1 MAKIGEGDARW
12 IVKERDD
19 GANVNSWHWVTK
31 DMSAHVK
38 DALNH
43 ALKHGDIF
51 PSDGPLANV
60 QIKSAETT
68 GEASV
73 NNRKGRSFLIYEFEI
88 KLKWA
93 GELLDAE
100 GMAIES
106 TSGSIKLP
114 DVAPESL
121 EDLECEFETKARG
134 STLSE
139 AVRKQGVRCVTA
151 AVRRTMAELQAEVT
165 ANAAKSKPAGAPSA
179 VTPAVNV
186 PLPQPI
192 KVDGPTPPP
201 PAPYAV
207 KGANAAAAPAS
218 ARRRVV
224 EDDDDDELP
233 PPKMREAL
241 KKLRDNPASTK
252 HLRLSNLSIMDVHLR
267 PLIEALQHSQVCLE
281 ELDLS
286 FNRITDA
293 GVHVL
298 LQALATGTALEL
310 TTLYLGGNKTSVA
323 GMALSQN
330 LKQSRSDILVNWHL
344 QLPRAKNLC
353 TVGTVYPQSPAA
365 QAGLRTGDSVVAF
378 GPVQHEEY
386 RGVSESIVPVVKAS
400 VGKPIDVVVVRID
413 DTSSQ
418 VQQAQ
423 LTLTPQ
429 KWSGAG
435 LLGCILK

>member
-1 MAKIGEGDARW
+1 
-12 IVKERDD
+12 
-19 GANVNSWHWVTK
+19 
-31 DMSAHVK
+31 
-38 DALNH
+38 
-43 ALKHGDIF
+43 
-51 PSDGPLANV
+51 
-60 QIKSAETT
+60 
-68 GEASV
+68 
-73 NNRKGRSFLIYEFEI
+73 
-88 KLKWA
+88 
-93 GELLDAE
+93 
-100 GMAIES
+100 
-106 TSGSIKLP
+106 
-114 DVAPESL
+114 
-121 EDLECEFETKARG
+121 
-134 STLSE
+134 
-139 AVRKQGVRCVTA
+139 
-151 AVRRTMAELQAEVT
+151 
-165 ANAAKSKPAGAPSA
+165 
-179 VTPAVNV
+179 
-186 PLPQPI
+186 
-192 KVDGPTPPP
+192 
-201 PAPYAV
+201 
-207 KGANAAAAPAS
+207 
-218 ARRRVV
+218 
-224 EDDDDDELP
+224 
-233 PPKMREAL
+233 MREAL

-386 RGVSESIVPVVKAS
+386 KGVSESIVPVVKAS